1 MGEVGDLVK
10 VHENFKIT
18 EVPGQHWISLRLDGC
33 GFSKQ
38 TKRLRREGVFDAGYS
53 AEFGEIMKEC
63 VQLLMEKFH
72 GCLGYTQSD
81 EMTVLI
87 PPASVVRGEQQCH
100 LYRGR
105 IQKLCSTAASI
116 VTALFNCRVFQLAE
130 KHGIVIGAGFPLSHF
145 DCRVGT
151 FESEEEAL
159 ALVLWRAQDCG
170 VNGVSDAVHQS
181 KVAGKNL
188 KGGNTADKLLWLA
201 EQCMLPLP
209 AHQAYGSLFLVSY
222 RVIHGVNQKT

>member
-53 AEFGEIMKEC
+53 AEFGAIMKEC
-63 VQLLMEKFH
+63 VQLLMETFH

-87 PPASVVRGEQQCH
+87 PPASVVRGEQQCYFH
-100 LYRGR
+100 RGR
-105 IQKLCSTAASI
+105 VQKLCSTAAST
-116 VTALFNCRVFQLAE
+116 VTALFNRRVFQLAE
-130 KHGIVIGAGFPLSHF
+130 QRGVMLGEEFPLCHF

-151 FESEEEAL
+151 FESEEEAM

-170 VNGVSDAVHQS
+170 VNGVSDAVHQM
-181 KVAGKNL
+181 KVAGKKM
-188 KGGNTADKLLWLA
+188 KGSNTAAKLAWLA
-201 EQCMLPLP
+201 EQGKLPLP